1 MVDKDF
7 KLNEIKERYTL
18 IKKIIEFGVL
28 KKDES
33 VFLATIYASAFMD
46 KEDDLIDEYYDKLL
60 DLI

>member
-18 IKKIIEFGVL
+18 IKKIIEFKVL